1 MRRTNGMR
9 FLWAAW
15 IGFALLGGFA
25 LPQNQSADLT
35 GKVTQVTFKIP
46 RVHFTVVAQDD
57 KKAWECWA
65 GTKDNPGTPDKV
77 ESAGWNKDGI
87 LEHNR
92 MKGAVVE
99 IRGSGT
105 KDGPITVETLTL
117 TKNQMKLPDPGHT
130 GDAVAVVCEPKPE
143 RSMK

>member
-1 MRRTNGMR
+1 
-9 FLWAAW
+9 
-15 IGFALLGGFA
+15 
-25 LPQNQSADLT
+25 
-35 GKVTQVTFKIP
+35 
-46 RVHFTVVAQDD
+46 
-57 KKAWECWA
+57 
-65 GTKDNPGTPDKV
+65 V
-77 ESAGWNKDGI
+77 EAAGWNKDGI

-99 IRGSGT
+99 IHGSGA
-105 KDGPITVETLTL
+105 KDGPITVETLKL